1 MKKKDAKQ
9 NRDDFAQEQDEG
21 KQVQQPVTLEVRE
34 GRKKVRLEF
43 ASEADRAGWERAYRK
58 SRWYTFYFL
67 VGVGINFLLYLAGL
81 DLSRQIFW
89 GALVGIGVPLA
100 SMFLLTEVH
109 FWLLARRRKRSGT

>member
-1 MKKKDAKQ
+1 MKTGDAKE
-9 NRDDFAQEQDEG
+9 NRDENVQKQEEKQ
-21 KQVQQPVTLEVRE
+21 QVQQQQVTLEVKE
-34 GRKKVRLEF
+34 GRKRVRLEF

-67 VGVGINFLLYLAGL
+67 AGVGINFLLYLAGL

-100 SMFLLTEVH
+100 SMFLLTELH
-109 FWLLARRRKRSGT
+109 FWLLDRRRKNRD

>member
-1 MKKKDAKQ
+1 MKKKDAKE
-9 NRDDFAQEQDEG
+9 NRDDSAHEREERQQM
-21 KQVQQPVTLEVRE
+21 QQQPVTLEVKE
-34 GRKKVRLEF
+34 GRKRVRLEF
-43 ASEADRAGWERAYRK
+43 ASEEDRAGWERAYRK

-67 VGVGINFLLYLAGL
+67 AGVGINFLLYRAGL

-109 FWLLARRRKRSGT
+109 FWLLDRRRKKP